1 MYLDVVDLRN
11 FYGEPLGRLVRR
23 VLRAR
28 LTAMWPKVAGDRVMG
43 LGYATPYLRPFRDQA
58 ERVIGLM
65 PAPQGVVNWP
75 SEGPSATALV
85 HEDALPLPDS
95 SIDRALLVHCLEMAE
110 NPSDVLREVWRVLA
124 PGGRLIAVVPN
135 RSGLWARME
144 TTPFGH
150 GRPFSRGQL
159 DRLLKET
166 LYSPIDWTGAL
177 YMAPFERSFLIRSGV
192 AFERVGG
199 RLWPALSGVV
209 IVEATKQLYQGL
221 PARARTRARLLPLF
235 RPVPVLVPNGIS
247 PTRVGRAARP
257 DPDPTPPAT
266 C

>member
-247 PTRVGRAARP
+247 PTPVGRAARP
-257 DPDPTPPAT
+257 APDTTPP